1 MLALYYTAGHKL
13 IRWALI
19 PLGLALLAAG
29 CGQPGESPWRST
41 GSYPIDIFQ
50 EMHYNQ
56 SFKSQEPPRL
66 YPPPDSVPVTGK
78 ELPLPALKTDAQGL
92 ENPVGFTSAAQEQA
106 GVLYHI
112 NCAVCH
118 GPTSQGDSFV
128 GQQFVNHGATEPPS
142 FASERIQLLT
152 DGEAFWSITR
162 GFGFMPTFGAL
173 LKPEQRWLLVH
184 LISMPADQREALL
197 GSTKAPGY

>member
-1 MLALYYTAGHKL
+1 MRDTAAHKF
-13 IRWALI
+13 IRWALV
-19 PLGLALLAAG
+19 PLGLALLAVG
-29 CGQPGESPWRST
+29 CGQPGEGPWRST

-66 YPPPDSVPVTGK
+66 SPPPDSVPVTGK
-78 ELPLPALKTDAQGL
+78 ELPLPALKADAQGL
-92 ENPVGFTSAAQEQA
+92 ENPVGLTDDAQQQA

-118 GPTSQGDSFV
+118 GPISQGDSFV
-128 GQQFVNHGATEPPS
+128 GQLFGKYGATEPPS
-142 FASERIQLLT
+142 FASDRVQLLT
-152 DGEAFWSITR
+152 PGEAFWSITN
-162 GFGFMPTFGAL
+162 GVGFMPPFGAL
-173 LKPEQRWLLVH
+173 LKPEQRWFLVH

-197 GSTKAPGY
+197 GSTEAPGY